1 MLNKITDFC
10 NSAGQKTIIIAE
22 GDFNF
27 DGSKNSII
35 VLKNIR
41 IKGFSVEYEMLL
53 SSQHTF
59 FFL

>member
-10 NSAGQKTIIIAE
+10 NSTGPKRTIIVE

-27 DGSKNSII
+27 DGGKNSIL

-41 IKGFSVEYEMLL
+41 IKGFSVKYEMLL